1 MLYSL
6 SIPLAVHILYLT
18 DYRLANILRGND
30 FQFCAKIKTQNK
42 LDDIPLFYMTGG
54 FRFEKL
60 NFLYRA
66 MLKAL
71 KKVVAKKADR
81 TSQEDFM
88 AQYLGTSFDNSEKS
102 QIMPL
107 VEYCR

>member
-1 MLYSL
+1 
-6 SIPLAVHILYLT
+6 
-18 DYRLANILRGND
+18 
-30 FQFCAKIKTQNK
+30 
-42 LDDIPLFYMTGG
+42 MTGG

-60 NFLYRA
+60 NFLYRT
-66 MLKAL
+66 MLKTL